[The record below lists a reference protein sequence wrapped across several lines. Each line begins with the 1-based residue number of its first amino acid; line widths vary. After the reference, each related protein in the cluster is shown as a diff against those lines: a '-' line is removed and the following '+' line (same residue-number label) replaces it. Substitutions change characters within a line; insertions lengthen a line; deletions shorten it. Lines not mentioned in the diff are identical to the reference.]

1 MTSPSGKLANRVA
14 IITGAAGDMGA
25 AIAQQLLTEG
35 ASVLLSDIDADGA
48 RAAAAGMDGET
59 SRVSSFGA
67 DATSEEEANAMI
79 AVAVDRFGSVDIL
92 VNNAGV
98 LRPTRIEDISV
109 EEWELV
115 VNGNLKSTFVCSRAV
130 LPLMKSKGYGRI
142 VNMSSSAGRSV
153 STLGGAHYTAAKAG
167 ILGFTRALAK
177 EMAGFGITSNS
188 ICPGLIDTG
197 MVGAHCTPERVRA
210 YEQSFPISRLGAP
223 QEVAQLVLFLVADAD
238 YITGA
243 AVDINGG
250 DLMI

>member
-1 MTSPSGKLANRVA
+1 MNHSDGKLANRAA
-14 IITGAAGDMGA
+14 IVTGAAGDMGMAVGQRLLA
-25 AIAQQLLTEG
+25 AG
-35 ASVLLSDIDADGA
+35 ASVLLADIDAAGA
-48 RAAAAGMDGET
+48 EAAAARMEANPD
-59 SRVSSFGA
+59 RVLSFGA
-67 DATSEEEANAMI
+67 DATLEQDANAMVS
-79 AVAVDRFGSVDIL
+79 AALDRFGSVDVL
-92 VNNAGV
+92 VNNAGL
-98 LRPTRIEDISV
+98 LRPTRIEEISV

-115 VNGNLKSTFVCSRAV
+115 VNANLKSTFVCSRAV
-130 LPLMKSKGYGRI
+130 LPIMKRNGFGRI

-177 EMAGFGITSNS
+177 EMAPFGITSNS
-188 ICPGLIDTG
+188 VCPGLIDTG
-197 MVGAHCTPERVRA
+197 MVSANCSPERVQA
-210 YEQSFPISRLGAP
+210 YEESFPISRLGNP